1 MTVLV
6 LQVCTLHN
14 KTAAARCRACDTA
27 RDGDLAAAEEILA
40 PSRPGHWVCH
50 VCTFENSPKRV
61 VCQVAAVARGPVV
74 LQKVP
79 SEGS

>member
-1 MTVLV
+1 MTVPV

-61 VCQVAAVARGPVV
+61 VCQVAAVARCPVV
-74 LQKVP
+74 LQ
-79 SEGS
+79 SSI